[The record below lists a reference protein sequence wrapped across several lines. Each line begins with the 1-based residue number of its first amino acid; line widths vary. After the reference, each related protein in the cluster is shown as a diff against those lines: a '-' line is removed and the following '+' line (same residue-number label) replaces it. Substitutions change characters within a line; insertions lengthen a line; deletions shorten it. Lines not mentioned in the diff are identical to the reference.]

1 MEWRMSIRE
10 KERRNNRAFLAFQ
23 TLFAGCESTL
33 IHVDYIGDDFVGHM
47 VKWKETLDF
56 VCSDVSG
63 ERVHILYIM
72 SSVSITSSCTLCSPY
87 SRRLEQVLV
96 VCLTEPESKERG
108 CAQASGPQH
117 RENGDET

>member
-23 TLFAGCESTL
+23 TFFTGCGAPF

-56 VCSDVSG
+56 VCSDVNG

-72 SSVSITSSCTLCSPY
+72 SSVSITSSCTMSSPY

-96 VCLTEPESKERG
+96 VCLTEPECKRARL
-108 CAQASGPQH
+108 CSGT
-117 RENGDET
+117 GSAA